1 MEKKYYVYD
10 KTTGRYLGYDRVS
23 KEVWWLIP
31 QNSGARAELT
41 ENEIKEL
48 DDSYWTLAVEIL

>member
-1 MEKKYYVYD
+1 MGKKYYVYD
-10 KTTGRYLGYDRVS
+10 KMTGRYLGYDRVS
-23 KEVWWLIP
+23 KEIWWLIP

-48 DDSYWTLAVEIL
+48 GEFYWGLAVEI